1 MFMKPKYH
9 LLENLGVEMIAI
21 QRSAESVEM
30 EKEQYRLKAAMYR
43 NFFIHNFALWEK
55 LQEQVTENTNALIG
69 EFDGFSYASWRANAV
84 FRTLENMFEDGILT
98 EKEYM
103 SCMSI

>member
-1 MFMKPKYH
+1 MFMEPKYH
-9 LLENLGVEMIAI
+9 LLEDLGAEMIAT
-21 QRSAESVEM
+21 QRRAESVEM
-30 EKEQYRLKAAMYR
+30 EKEQYRLKTAMYR
-43 NFFIHNFALWEK
+43 NLFIHNFELGQK
-55 LQEQVTENTNALIG
+55 LQEQITENNNALIG

-84 FRTLENMFEDGILT
+84 FRTLENMLEDGILT

>member
-1 MFMKPKYH
+1 MFMEPKYH
-9 LLENLGVEMIAI
+9 LLEDLGAEMIAT
-21 QRSAESVEM
+21 QRRAESVGM

-43 NFFIHNFALWEK
+43 NLFIHNFELGQK
-55 LQEQVTENTNALIG
+55 LQEQITENNNALIG

-84 FRTLENMFEDGILT
+84 FRTLENMLEDGILT

>member
-1 MFMKPKYH
+1 MFMEPKYH
-9 LLENLGVEMIAI
+9 LLEDLGAEMIAT
-21 QRSAESVEM
+21 QRRAESVEM
-30 EKEQYRLKAAMYR
+30 EMEQYRLKAAMYR
-43 NFFIHNFALWEK
+43 NFFIHNFALGQK
-55 LQEQVTENTNALIG
+55 LQEQITENNNALIG

-84 FRTLENMFEDGILT
+84 FRTLENMLEDGILT

>member
-9 LLENLGVEMIAI
+9 LLEDLGVVMIAI
-21 QRSAESVEM
+21 QRRAESVEM
-30 EKEQYRLKAAMYR
+30 EMEQYRLKAAMYR
-43 NFFIHNFALWEK
+43 NFFIHNFALGQK
-55 LQEQVTENTNALIG
+55 LQEQITENNNALIG

-84 FRTLENMFEDGILT
+84 FRTLENMLEDGILT